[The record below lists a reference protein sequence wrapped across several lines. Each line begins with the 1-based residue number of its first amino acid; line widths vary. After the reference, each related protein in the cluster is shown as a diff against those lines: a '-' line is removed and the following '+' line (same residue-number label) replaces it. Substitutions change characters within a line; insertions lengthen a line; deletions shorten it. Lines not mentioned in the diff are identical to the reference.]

1 MNQTIT
7 KLKLEFSKLLLVLLL
22 FGGLTSSNLN
32 AQVSNYG
39 LTASSGTFTPI
50 SGGTVMTMSGGNTD
64 DGYYNNIPI
73 GFVFNYDG
81 GSYTTAAA
89 CTNGWLS
96 LVGSMTLNAWT
107 NNITSGLT
115 GARPVLAP
123 LWDDHDG
130 AGITFTYKSVAVGS
144 DSVFTAEWLDVDW
157 QFQGGSTISFQVKL
171 YKNSGNIQFIYRQ
184 EVTSLVNSTSA
195 SIGISS
201 VSTGTGYFLSLNNSG
216 TSPSTSSSVETTT
229 ITTKPATG
237 QIYTFTP
244 PVPAAPVVYTGTKT
258 NITTNSVT
266 LAGSLAASI
275 FPAVTSSGIVI
286 GTSPNPAIGGFGV
299 IDSTT
304 NPVITSGAF
313 TKNIAGLTNSTT
325 YYYRTYAVNS
335 VGTSYGPD
343 STFTTNASAVVP
355 SVLKTASSNVTT
367 TTATFGGNVTSDGG
381 STIIASGVVY
391 GTSPN
396 PVIGGLGVVDSTT
409 NPLVLTGTYSFT
421 VAGLTHSTKY
431 YYRAYATNA
440 VGTAYS
446 SVQDS
451 FTTAPI
457 VSALPYLQNFDGTG
471 NTGWTSAAVTGT
483 LNEWVL
489 GTPAKTYINGAYS
502 GTKSYVT
509 ALSGNYLGSDCG
521 LVSPQFDFTS
531 QTLVPVL
538 RFKQK
543 FDTDADGDW
552 DGGVVEI
559 SINGGAWTRLN
570 SVVGTGANFNTAL
583 STSWYNN
590 NTANGPV
597 GAPKFSYISSAYSS
611 QVNGWITSVT
621 PLVGAA
627 GQANVKVRFRFGADA
642 FGTDEGWAVDDIE
655 VILPTA
661 PTMITG
667 TKTNVTNNSVTLAG
681 NITSNGNSPV
691 TVSGIVIGTS
701 PAPTIG
707 GFGVI
712 DSTTNPVV
720 TGGVYTKNIT
730 GLINSTTYYY
740 RAYAINAVGTTYGAD
755 STFTT
760 NGAATIATVTRNIA
774 TAVATTTANIGG
786 TINTNGG
793 DPVTVSGVVYSTTS
807 NPVIGGGGVVDST
820 TTPLVSL
827 GSFSFNIAG
836 LTHSTKYYYR
846 AYAINSIGTAYSTQD
861 SFTTAPII
869 STLPYSQNF
878 DGAGNTGWSSSA
890 IGGGV
895 NDWQLGTPAKTNISA
910 AYSAPNAWVTKLT
923 GNYSNNSYSGLVSP
937 QFDFT
942 TSTADPIL
950 RFRHK
955 FRFVQTAIDGAIIEI
970 SINGGAWTQLDNT
983 VGTGTNFNTTNSTSW
998 YSANTSFWNSLT
1010 GAMFANNSTSYAT
1023 QSNGWIQ
1030 STVRLTGAAGQSNV
1044 KVRMT
1049 FNSTTFTFFGV
1060 DEGWAVDNIEV
1071 FPPVAPTMLT
1081 GTKTNI
1087 TTNQATL
1094 AGTILSNGNAT
1105 ITASGVVFSTTPSPT
1120 RGGFGVVDSA
1130 TSPLVTSGSYT
1141 LNIAGLTNSTTYYYR
1156 AYAVNGIGT
1165 TYGADSTFT
1174 TNASAVVP
1182 SVLKVPATNIT
1193 ASSVTIGGNITSNG
1207 GDPVTASGIVY
1218 GITSNPSIGDL
1229 GVVDSTTNPLVA
1241 AGTYS
1246 FNTVGLTHS
1255 TKYYYR
1261 AYATNTVGT
1270 AYSIQDS
1277 FTTAPIIS
1285 TLPYAENFDG
1295 ATTPW
1300 TTQSINSRVNSWVR
1314 GTPAKTVINSAFSA
1328 PNAFI
1333 TNLTANYGLTG
1344 DEEGAL
1350 VSPQFNF
1357 STLTQDPVLRFRNK
1371 IKTSNDPG
1379 WDAGIVEISLDG
1391 GTTWSKLNNQ
1401 VGTGTNL
1408 NTLTSYA
1415 WYNSTSGSGF
1425 LAPNKFTNLT
1435 STYASQT
1442 NGWVESATRLTGAAG
1457 QSNVKFRFHFAAD
1470 AAGTDEGWAID
1481 DIQVVSD
1488 VTPTIPTG
1496 TVTLTPNGT
1505 SVNVAFVPGNG
1516 QGRLVVARLTSA
1528 TAVAPYD
1535 TVLYTANAVY
1545 GSGTLVGAG
1554 NYVVYNGTGS
1564 SVNVTGLTTV
1574 TGYSFDVYEYNGRY
1588 MHNKFA
1594 AASTNATTTLP
1605 VKLLSFTANNVDGN
1619 VQLKWV
1625 TANEINNKGFEIERS
1640 TDGKNFKSIDFVKGA
1655 GNTNKTSNYS
1665 KIDLGAFI
1673 ATSSNVL
1680 YYRLKQVD
1688 FDGTATYT
1696 NQVVV
1701 NENELASNGV
1711 KVYPNPFT
1719 KTLTVD
1725 IASDVNTNTTIAI
1738 TDISGKV
1745 ISATLVPVSVGNN
1758 TTTLPNLDLLTAG
1771 IYFVK
1776 VSNGTKAEV
1785 FKVVKY

>member
-1 MNQTIT
+1 MT
-7 KLKLEFSKLLLVLLL
+7 KNYLLVLIL
-22 FGGLTSSNLN
+22 FISTLSYG
-32 AQVSNYG
+32 QVKV
-39 LTASSGTFTPI
+39 LEDFD
-50 SGGTVMTMSGGNTD
+50 V
-64 DGYYNNIPI
+64 
-73 GFVFNYDG
+73 
-81 GSYTTAAA
+81 
-89 CTNGWLS
+89 
-96 LVGSMTLNAWT
+96 SMTPTGWT
-107 NNITSGLT
+107 NSLNTGTLISRQTTVNSYGRAGVVAAVRANNYNVTSGSR
-115 GARPVLAP
+115 ARLE
-123 LWDDHDG
+123 
-130 AGITFTYKSVAVGS
+130 TNSFT
-144 DSVFTAEWLDVDW
+144 
-157 QFQGGSTISFQVKL
+157 
-171 YKNSGNIQFIYRQ
+171 
-184 EVTSLVNSTSA
+184 
-195 SIGISS
+195 SS
-201 VSTGTGYFLSLNNSG
+201 VSGDSLSLDVAHRAYPGYTDSLIIHAFDGTSFVRLIGWGSSQLLDTITGITTGTPTTGSFTPTSTEWCRKTIALPIG
-216 TSPSTSSSVETTT
+216 TTQIRFEFFSNFGNIIWIDNIVIATPSAPAGLITGTKSNLTSSSVNLAAT
-229 ITTKPATG
+229 IARSFPS
-237 QIYTFTP
+237 
-244 PVPAAPVVYTGTKT
+244 V
-258 NITTNSVT
+258 TNSGV
-266 LAGSLAASI
+266 
-275 FPAVTSSGIVI
+275 VI
-286 GTSPNPAIGGFGV
+286 ATSPNPIRGSA
-299 IDSTT
+299 IDSAS
-304 NPVITSGAF
+304 NPLVASGSF
-313 TKNIAGLTNSTT
+313 TVDVTGLSAATT

-343 STFTTNASAVVP
+343 STFTTNASATVP
-355 SVLKTASSNVTT
+355 TVFKTASSNVTA

-409 NPLVLTGTYSFT
+409 NPLVLTGTYSFN
-421 VAGLTHSTKY
+421 VAGLAHSTKY
-431 YYRAYATNA
+431 YYRAYATNS

-457 VSALPYLQNFDGTG
+457 VSALPYLQNFDGAG
-471 NTGWTSAAVTGT
+471 NTGWTTAVVTGT
-483 LNEWVL
+483 ANDWVL
-489 GTPAKTYINGAYS
+489 GTPAKTFINGAYS
-502 GTKSYVT
+502 GTKAYVT
-509 ALSGNYLGSDCG
+509 GLTGNYAGSDCG
-521 LVSPQFDFTS
+521 VVSPQFDFSS

-570 SVVGTGANFNTAL
+570 SVVGTGANFNTTL

-590 NTANGPV
+590 NTPNGPV
-597 GAPKFSYISSAYSS
+597 GAPKFSNISSAYSTH
-611 QVNGWITSVT
+611 VNGWITSIT

-627 GQANVKVRFRFGADA
+627 GQGNVKVRFRFGADV
-642 FGTDEGWAVDDIE
+642 FGTDEGWAIDDIE

-661 PTMITG
+661 PTMVTG
-667 TKTNVTNNSVTLAG
+667 TKTNVTNNSVTIGG
-681 NITSNGNSPV
+681 NITSNGNSLI
-691 TVSGIVIGTS
+691 TASGVVIGTS

-707 GFGVI
+707 GFGVV

-740 RAYAINAVGTTYGAD
+740 RAYATNAVGTTYGAD

-760 NGAATIATVTRNIA
+760 NGAATIATITRN
-774 TAVATTTANIGG
+774 VASAINTTTANIGG
-786 TINTNGG
+786 TISTDGG

-807 NPVIGGGGVVDST
+807 NPVIGGGSVVDST

-827 GSFSFNIAG
+827 GSFSFNVAG

-861 SFTTAPII
+861 SFTTSPII

-878 DGAGNTGWSSSA
+878 DGVGNTGWSSSA

-895 NDWQLGTPAKTNISA
+895 NDWQLGTPAKTNINA

-942 TSTADPIL
+942 TATADPIL

-970 SINGGAWTQLDNT
+970 SINNGAWTQLDNT

-1060 DEGWAVDNIEV
+1060 DEGWAVDNIEI

-1094 AGTILSNGNAT
+1094 AGTIVSNGNAT
-1105 ITASGVVFSTTPSPT
+1105 ITASGVVFSTIPAPT

-1130 TSPLVTSGSYT
+1130 TSPLATSGSFT
-1141 LNIAGLTNSTTYYYR
+1141 VNVAGLTNSTTYYYR

-1174 TNASAVVP
+1174 TNAT
-1182 SVLKVPATNIT
+1182 SVLPTIFKVPATNIT
-1193 ASSVTIGGNITSNG
+1193 SSSVTFGGNITSNG

-1218 GITSNPSIGDL
+1218 GTTSNPAIGDL

-1246 FNTVGLTHS
+1246 FSTVGLTHS

-1261 AYATNTVGT
+1261 AYATNAVGT

-1285 TLPYAENFDG
+1285 SLPYAENFDG

-1300 TTQSINSRVNSWVR
+1300 TTQAINGRVNSWAR
-1314 GTPAKTVINSAFSA
+1314 GTPAKTVINAAYSA
-1328 PNAFI
+1328 PNAFV
-1333 TNLTANYGLTG
+1333 TNLTTNYGLSG
-1344 DEEGAL
+1344 DEEAAL

-1357 STLTQDPVLRFRNK
+1357 TALTQDPVVRFKHK
-1371 IKTSNDPG
+1371 IKTNNDPG
-1379 WDAGIVEISLDG
+1379 WDAGVVEISLDG
-1391 GTTWSKLNNQ
+1391 GTTWTKLNDQ
-1401 VGTGTNL
+1401 TGTTTNF

-1415 WYNSTSGSGF
+1415 WYNSTSGSGY
-1425 LAPNKFTNLT
+1425 LTANKFTSLT
-1435 STYASQT
+1435 SAYASQT
-1442 NGWVESATRLTGAAG
+1442 SGWIESATRLTGAAG
-1457 QSNVKFRFHFAAD
+1457 QPNVKIRFHFAAD
-1470 AAGTDEGWAID
+1470 AAGTTDEGWAVD

-1516 QGRLVVARLTSA
+1516 QGRMVVARLTTA

-1535 TVLYTANAVY
+1535 TVLYTANAAF
-1545 GSGTLVGAG
+1545 GSGTLVGPG
-1554 NYVVYNGTGS
+1554 NYVVYNGTGT

-1574 TGYSFDVYEYNGRY
+1574 TGYSFDVYEYNGKY

-1594 AASTNATTTLP
+1594 AASSSTTTTLP

-1619 VQLKWV
+1619 VQLKWL
-1625 TANEINNKGFEIERS
+1625 TANEINNKGFEVERS
-1640 TDGKNFKSIDFVKGA
+1640 TDGKNFRSIDFVKGA
-1655 GNTNKTSNYS
+1655 GNTNKTTSYS

-1688 FDGTATYT
+1688 FDGTPTYS
-1696 NQVVV
+1696 NQIVV

-1725 IASDVNTNTTIAI
+1725 ISSDVNTNTTIAI
-1738 TDISGKV
+1738 TDISGKE
-1745 ISATLVPVSVGNN
+1745 ISTTLVPVSVGNN